1 MVQVQVAIG
10 VEFEMGRK
18 TAEGALESLILRMA
32 L

>member
-1 MVQVQVAIG
+1 MVQLQVAIS

-18 TAEGALESLILRMA
+18 TAEGTLESLISRMA